1 MKSSLAPYRLSA
13 TLLLI
18 IASLSASAQTI
29 NPLFRHLPPNASKIY
44 HINMSVL
51 TSKLSWNDIVSN
63 IPSSKSGSNP
73 QMMGMLKDPAQA
85 GIDINQDIF
94 VAQSEKR
101 TKLDSTSF
109 ITILVHLTDSG
120 KFASFI
126 HAKEDGA
133 HTFRLPQGR
142 AIGKDNMA
150 VAYDNKLVAIT
161 IITPDKPAADA
172 GKKSLNDKKPAI
184 APAFNSAL
192 FAAKRSI
199 AALQGFPSS
208 VYTTN
213 PEFIAGFSD
222 DADFHM
228 WAPQGSGLA
237 TLLKTMGKKN
247 QGMSDALTNKAKAS
261 QLHILTAVRF
271 DAGKIVFRTTMA
283 LQGDSLAFI
292 KKFNSR
298 PLNTDLIARL
308 PGKELL
314 GMVNIHFD
322 LSVLTD
328 LLETYK
334 LRGKADSA
342 LSGQGFS
349 VGDIQKAFKGDFL
362 LAAVAP
368 TIVPDD
374 TIQKKEPFI
383 YFVTTINDLGSFMK
397 LASKLPLS
405 KDSASGGK
413 GMFGKMK
420 TAYTLKDNILVVS
433 GNKQRTDSYFSST
446 TRRSTGLVSD
456 RVADAPVS
464 IVVDIKAVAAYL
476 KAASPESS
484 SKTQQMLHFMNALDR
499 LTIAGGRLVDGN
511 KSETY
516 FELKMAD
523 ASENS
528 LRSIFKLFH

>member
-1 MKSSLAPYRLSA
+1 
-13 TLLLI
+13 
-18 IASLSASAQTI
+18 
-29 NPLFRHLPPNASKIY
+29 
-44 HINMSVL
+44 
-51 TSKLSWNDIVSN
+51 
-63 IPSSKSGSNP
+63 
-73 QMMGMLKDPAQA
+73 
-85 GIDINQDIF
+85 
-94 VAQSEKR
+94 
-101 TKLDSTSF
+101 
-109 ITILVHLTDSG
+109 
-120 KFASFI
+120 
-126 HAKEDGA
+126 
-133 HTFRLPQGR
+133 
-142 AIGKDNMA
+142 
-150 VAYDNKLVAIT
+150 
-161 IITPDKPAADA
+161 
-172 GKKSLNDKKPAI
+172 
-184 APAFNSAL
+184 
-192 FAAKRSI
+192 
-199 AALQGFPSS
+199 
-208 VYTTN
+208 
-213 PEFIAGFSD
+213 
-222 DADFHM
+222 
-228 WAPQGSGLA
+228 
-237 TLLKTMGKKN
+237 
-247 QGMSDALTNKAKAS
+247 MSDALTNKAKAS